1 MFLEILKAV
10 LIGIVQGITEW
21 LPISSTGHMIII
33 NELVKLDVSDAFMSM
48 FEVVIQ
54 FGSILAVIVLYFN
67 KLNPFA
73 PSKSALEKTNT
84 WKLWLHVLVAM
95 IPTGIAGV
103 LLDDLLD
110 KYFYNYVTVG
120 IALFVYGVAFIV
132 IERVHKNKKT
142 KYETVYDITY
152 MTALLI
158 GFVQILALVPGTS
171 RSGSTILGALI
182 LGASRTAGAEFS
194 FFLAVPVMF
203 GASALKLLKFF
214 LGGNILVASEWIYLG
229 VGMAVAFAVSLVA
242 IKFLMSYI
250 KKKDFTAFGIYR
262 IILAAAVFVYF
273 LIVR

>member
-120 IALFVYGVAFIV
+120 IALFVYGVAFII
-132 IERVHKNKKT
+132 IERVHKNKKP

-214 LGGNILVASEWIYLG
+214 RGGNILVASEWIYLG

>member
-132 IERVHKNKKT
+132 IERVYKNKKP

>member
-132 IERVHKNKKT
+132 IERVHKNKKP

-214 LGGNILVASEWIYLG
+214 LGGNILVVSEWIYLG
-229 VGMAVAFAVSLVA
+229 VGMAVAFSVSLVA

>member
-132 IERVHKNKKT
+132 IERVHKNKKP